1 MNATPDP
8 ERLKALEERL
18 AQVQAERAP
27 PKSGPGKVEQA
38 NWAWHMVI
46 ELVVGMSI
54 GLAIGWGLDWLF
66 GTVPIFLMIF
76 GLLGFAAGIKV
87 MLETA
92 KEMQKRNADARILRD
107 KKEG

>member
-1 MNATPDP
+1 MNTTPDP
-8 ERLKALEERL
+8 ERLKDLEARL
-18 AQVQAERAP
+18 EQVKAERNPRKA
-27 PKSGPGKVEQA
+27 GPGKVEQA

-54 GLAIGWGLDWLF
+54 GLGIGWGLDWLF
-66 GTVPIFLMIF
+66 GTIPLFLVIF

-92 KEMQKRNADARILRD
+92 KEMQQRNAENRAAQD
-107 KKEG
+107 KEEG

>member
-1 MNATPDP
+1 VNTTPDP
-8 ERLKALEERL
+8 ERLKALEARL
-18 AQVQAERAP
+18 EQVQAERNP
-27 PKSGPGKVEQA
+27 QRTGPGKVEQA

-46 ELVVGMSI
+46 ELVVGMGI

-92 KEMQKRNADARILRD
+92 KEMQQRNAEARAAQDR
-107 KKEG
+107 KEG